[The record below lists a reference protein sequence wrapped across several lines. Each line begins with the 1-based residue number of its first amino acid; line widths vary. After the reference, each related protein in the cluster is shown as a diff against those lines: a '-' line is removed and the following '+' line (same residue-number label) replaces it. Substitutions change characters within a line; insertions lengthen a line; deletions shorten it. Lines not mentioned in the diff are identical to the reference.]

1 MYNLTRNNCCVSS
14 ESRRSFK
21 NFLWFGNRKAMVR
34 KFFDEHEVTV
44 GVEFGTVMLKIK
56 GETPEYDVI
65 LKL

>member
-1 MYNLTRNNCCVSS
+1 MQRIT
-14 ESRRSFK
+14 K
-21 NFLWFGNRKAMVR
+21 NE
-34 KFFDEHEVTV
+34 FFDEHEVTV